1 MTGGSSSTQES
12 GKSLE
17 AEKQRVWEL
26 FARTGFPCALRALRE
41 LERREER
48 SVALSEVPAA

>member
-1 MTGGSSSTQES
+1 MTGES
-12 GKSLE
+12 GTHESGMTLE

-26 FARTGFPCALRALRE
+26 FTRTGVPCALRALRE